1 MNKKTR
7 IAIVISLAYEIVAY
21 IIALDTSYGWD
32 DFTVSMILF
41 SSPTLAYW
49 AWVFIKSG
57 DSPE

>member
-21 IIALDTSYGWD
+21 IIALDVTYGWD

-41 SSPTLAYW
+41 SIPTLAYW